1 MGWFADDRPGGFL
14 VTPRRM
20 AMLTLVLAAAT
31 AAGCAKR
38 VVRGDVAGDPAP
50 ARPPAAAPASRPDP
64 VRSLDLGVKA
74 ASLASD
80 QVGRPYRWGGEEPDD
95 GFDCSGL
102 VFWTYGNLGVD
113 LPRVVRQQKETGR
126 SVGGG
131 DLRPGDLVFFAIDK
145 RRTSHVGL
153 YLGDS
158 RFVHAPSS
166 GSPVRV
172 DSLDDPWWRERWT
185 VSRRVA
191 GG

>member
-1 MGWFADDRPGGFL
+1 MTARRLATFCLAFA
-14 VTPRRM
+14 V
-20 AMLTLVLAAAT
+20 AT

-38 VVRGDVAGDPAP
+38 VVRGGAPDDPGG
-50 ARPPAAAPASRPDP
+50 ARPPAVASPSRPDP
-64 VRSLDLGVKA
+64 ARSLDLGVRA
-74 ASLASD
+74 ASLAGE
-80 QVGRPYRWGGEEPDD
+80 QVGRPYRWGGEAPGD

-113 LPRVVRQQKETGR
+113 LPRVVRQQKEVGR

-145 RRTSHVGL
+145 GRVSHVGL